1 MVMNIKLRV
10 ARIVGV
16 LVMAAT
22 FAGCAAAPP
31 RPETRFFWPP
41 LPERPRIEWL
51 GAYGSQNDFP
61 KTGAEKFLASIVG
74 EEETVSLSK
83 PIAIRSDGRGKVYV
97 GDPGAPGV
105 YVFDFEKNVMRPF
118 GKAEAE
124 ARLEQPVGIA
134 IDDTGRIYVSD
145 TKKNALLVFTQDEL
159 PLGLISLAGV
169 AEKAGDVTYDRVGK
183 RLLVV
188 DLRGHKILI
197 LSLEGKLLSSFGAR
211 GTQPGEFNF
220 PTAVAVNSKGEI
232 IVTDAMNARI
242 QIFSG
247 EGKFLRMFGERG
259 DGPGT
264 LQLIK
269 GVAVDSDDNIY
280 VTDGKGHKVE
290 VFSTRGDYL
299 ITVGGAYSA
308 ITTGK
313 TAPGGFVIPQGIDID
328 KNNMIYVVDQLNRRF
343 QSFRYISDSYL
354 KANPIPG
361 YTPSP

>member
-1 MVMNIKLRV
+1 MK
-10 ARIVGV
+10 IVGFINRFIV
-16 LVMAAT
+16 VAAAAAT

-51 GAYGSQNDFP
+51 GAYSSQNDFP
-61 KTGAEKFLASIVG
+61 KGATEKFFATIVG
-74 EEETVSLSK
+74 EEQTVSLEK
-83 PIAIRSDGRGKVYV
+83 PIAIRSDGSGKVYV
-97 GDPGAPGV
+97 GDPGIPGV

-118 GKAEAE
+118 GRAEAE

-134 IDDTGRIYVSD
+134 IDGNGRIYVSD
-145 TKKNALLVFTQDEL
+145 TKKNALLVFDRDEL
-159 PLGLISLAGV
+159 PVGLISLKGV
-169 AEKAGDVTYDRVGK
+169 TEKCGDVAYDRVGK

-188 DLRGHKILI
+188 DLRGHRIQA
-197 LSLEGKLLSSFGAR
+197 LSLDGKLLSSVGTR

-220 PTAVAVNSKGEI
+220 PNAVAVNNKGEI
-232 IVTDAMNARI
+232 IVADAMNARI

-259 DGPGT
+259 DAPGT

-299 ITVGGAYSA
+299 ITIGGAYSA

-328 KNNMIYVVDQLNRRF
+328 KNDMIYVVDQLNRRF